1 MVDQNLH
8 PHPHLTILKFS
19 TASRMAGKIMVSKP
33 KMKMPEAKFPSN
45 VRISSL
51 GMGPWGWLVWGL
63 VRCPVG
69 LGKLWKTMENY
80 GKLWKTWATKLGHGQ
95 LRSTQVLHPPS
106 NTMSLRWWCTRTMEV
121 GIGSTCGHWCRT
133 KMGMGSAAW
142 NGYVSIAIYS
152 LITFIFCH
160 SKQTP
165 YIDI

>member
-69 LGKLWKTMENY
+69 LGKLWKTMENL
-80 GKLWKTWATKLGHGQ
+80 GHKTWARPASLYSSPTSTKQHNVVEVMMHSHHGSWHRQ
-95 LRSTQVLHPPS
+95 YLRPLVQ
-106 NTMSLRWWCTRTMEV
+106 
-121 GIGSTCGHWCRT
+121 
-133 KMGMGSAAW
+133 
-142 NGYVSIAIYS
+142 
-152 LITFIFCH
+152 
-160 SKQTP
+160 
-165 YIDI
+165 D